1 MLFWLCFWV
10 PSCSADSAR
19 RACLSDV
26 MSRCTL
32 VQLAR
37 PAGGHGMESHG
48 RTWQVKK
55 DYFELLEGAPPT
67 KDNNV
72 SKWLSDMDL
81 QI

>member
-1 MLFWLCFWV
+1 M
-10 PSCSADSAR
+10 D
-19 RACLSDV
+19 
-26 MSRCTL
+26 
-32 VQLAR
+32 
-37 PAGGHGMESHG
+37 SHG

>member
-1 MLFWLCFWV
+1 
-10 PSCSADSAR
+10 
-19 RACLSDV
+19 
-26 MSRCTL
+26 MSRMAC
-32 VQLAR
+32 
-37 PAGGHGMESHG
+37 GEHGMESHG